1 MELLSLSMM
10 SVRLRGFGIIPHQTR
25 SGIMI
30 RYSCDLCKRDLD
42 PEDDLRYVVKMEV
55 YAAFDPAA
63 SIEADDDRD
72 HLQEIQDI
80 LERMEDAESDQ
91 VGDDVYQQLRFDLC
105 PECRKKFIKNPLNRE
120 VAKAFGFSK
129 N

>member
-1 MELLSLSMM
+1 
-10 SVRLRGFGIIPHQTR
+10 
-25 SGIMI
+25 MI

-42 PEDDLRYVVKMEV
+42 PSDDLRYVVKMEV

-63 SIEADDDRD
+63 VKDDEDDRD

-80 LERMEDAESDQ
+80 LEAWTTSTTRRSATTCISNSVSTFAPSAAKNFED
-91 VGDDVYQQLRFDLC
+91 
-105 PECRKKFIKNPLNRE
+105 PLGRE
-120 VAKAFGFSK
+120 MSLAKVFGFSR

>member
-1 MELLSLSMM
+1 MDGVGSFSNLLRIGAC
-10 SVRLRGFGIIPHQTR
+10 RLRTR

-30 RYSCDLCKRDLD
+30 RYSCDLCKRELD
-42 PEDDLRYVVKMEV
+42 PDGDLRYVVKMEV

-63 SIEADDDRD
+63 GDAEDDDDRN

-80 LERMEDAESDQ
+80 LERLEDADNDQ
-91 VGDDVYQQLRFDLC
+91 IGEDVYQQLRFDLC
-105 PECRKKFIKNPLNRE
+105 PECRKKFLKSPLGRE
-120 VAKAFGFSK
+120 VVKAFGFSE